1 MSDIPDAIEQ
11 DAVGPQSVSADG
23 ITVTKRP
30 IKDQI
35 DAYKF
40 CRLEQAC
47 LAILDPV

>member
-40 CRLEQAC
+40 LSSRTSM